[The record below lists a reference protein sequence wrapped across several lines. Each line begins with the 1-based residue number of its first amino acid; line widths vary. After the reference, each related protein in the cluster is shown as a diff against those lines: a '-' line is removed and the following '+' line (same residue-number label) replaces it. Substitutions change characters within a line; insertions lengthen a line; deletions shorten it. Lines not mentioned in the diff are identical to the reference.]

1 MKSVLKVVLFGLLA
15 IALAFGVR
23 WLYGQSADV
32 INGGGSAWYEDKLL
46 EAKGLFLEKPD
57 AVQDL
62 TAVLVEEPEESFLR
76 RADGTFVCL
85 RGGET
90 TEVSAEMAA
99 LLQPVFSGYSSGGEV
114 LNVEVKPDAVIFYT
128 CYAYGG
134 CVGFLYEKELD
145 ETHYYEDFEIVEN
158 WKLFYKLKK

>member
-32 INGGGSAWYEDKLL
+32 INGGGSAWYEDRLL

-62 TAVLVEEPEESFLR
+62 TAVLVE
-76 RADGTFVCL
+76 
-85 RGGET
+85 
-90 TEVSAEMAA
+90 
-99 LLQPVFSGYSSGGEV
+99 
-114 LNVEVKPDAVIFYT
+114 
-128 CYAYGG
+128 
-134 CVGFLYEKELD
+134 
-145 ETHYYEDFEIVEN
+145 
-158 WKLFYKLKK
+158 

>member
-1 MKSVLKVVLFGLLA
+1 MKSALKVVLFGLLA
-15 IALAFGVR
+15 AALALGVR
-23 WLYGQSADV
+23 WLYRQSADV

-46 EAKGLFLEKPD
+46 EAKELFLEKPD

-76 RADGTFVCL
+76 SADGTFVCL
-85 RGGET
+85 RDGKT
-90 TEVSAEMAA
+90 TEASAEMAA
-99 LLQPVFSGYSSGGEV
+99 LLEPVFTGSSSGGEV
-114 LNVEVKPDAVIFYT
+114 LNVEVRPDAVLFYT

-145 ETHYYEDFEIVEN
+145 ETHYFEVFEIVEN

>member
-1 MKSVLKVVLFGLLA
+1 M
-15 IALAFGVR
+15 
-23 WLYGQSADV
+23 
-32 INGGGSAWYEDKLL
+32 
-46 EAKGLFLEKPD
+46 
-57 AVQDL
+57 QDL

-76 RADGTFVCL
+76 RADGVFVCL
-85 RGGET
+85 RDGET

-114 LNVEVKPDAVIFYT
+114 LNVEVRSDAVLFYT

-145 ETHYYEDFEIVEN
+145 ETHYFEVFEIVEN
-158 WKLFYKLKK
+158 WKLFYKLQK